1 MLPAGDGTAQVIE
14 SDEEEEG
21 VDDMRP
27 PSSPDDSIT
36 SMSRDMRLGLMC
48 DVADRR
54 TDARMKEGVGVCLV
68 LYRPPRR

>member
-36 SMSRDMRLGLMC
+36 LSRDMRLGLMC